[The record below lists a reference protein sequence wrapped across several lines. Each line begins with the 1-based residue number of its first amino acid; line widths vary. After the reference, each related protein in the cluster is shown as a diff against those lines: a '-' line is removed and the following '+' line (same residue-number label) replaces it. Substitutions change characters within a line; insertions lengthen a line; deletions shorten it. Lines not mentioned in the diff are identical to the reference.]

1 MIKLK
6 GKYVVA
12 SLLMLLTTG
21 VIVGGYVG
29 NTSSK
34 FSKVK
39 ASETVAT
46 CEDNTDEV
54 VDDVILCDE
63 MSLEDLG
70 ISEHYENEEITEDG
84 SVNKGGSGGF
94 TGEKIDS
101 DCLEPIGYEYY
112 GSSEHVI
119 TVSCGKTRPLGR
131 TFISTA
137 EAHLC
142 GSIWGRDR
150 EIDIP
155 NSKVEYKISP
165 NEEFSCPSSVDERE
179 FRFRWV
185 WQKYVLR
192 QKKII
197 FENGNVVNTIYNE
210 VYVEKPVRGE
220 VYHKDK

>member
-63 MSLEDLG
+63 MSLENLG
-70 ISEHYENEEITEDG
+70 ISEHYENEETTEDG
-84 SVNKGGSGGF
+84 
-94 TGEKIDS
+94 
-101 DCLEPIGYEYY
+101 
-112 GSSEHVI
+112 
-119 TVSCGKTRPLGR
+119 
-131 TFISTA
+131 
-137 EAHLC
+137 
-142 GSIWGRDR
+142 
-150 EIDIP
+150 
-155 NSKVEYKISP
+155 
-165 NEEFSCPSSVDERE
+165 
-179 FRFRWV
+179 
-185 WQKYVLR
+185 
-192 QKKII
+192 
-197 FENGNVVNTIYNE
+197 NV
-210 VYVEKPVRGE
+210 KSL
-220 VYHKDK
+220 